1 MTATAPAGPGAIPAA
16 RPRPTGHGRVAELL
30 RAAAAPVIC
39 AVAVIGLLSA
49 WVITGGAGSVTRSQ
63 VQVSLAAVPMRAY
76 LPGAAAA
83 IHRATTYLTIRNL
96 SGEPDELL
104 SVRTPVARRVI
115 LIGPAGAHGTR
126 PVVTRLPLPAY
137 GRITLSPLGADVVL
151 LDPVGYEADMT
162 VPLTLTFRHA
172 GQVHVS
178 AAVTAPGAP

>member
-1 MTATAPAGPGAIPAA
+1 MTATAPVGAGALPAA
-16 RPRPTGHGRVAELL
+16 RSRPPGRGRMAELL
-30 RAAAAPVIC
+30 RAAATPVIC
-39 AVAVIGLLSA
+39 AAAVTGLLSA
-49 WVITGGAGSVTRSQ
+49 WVVTGGAGSVTRSQ

-83 IHRATTYLTIRNL
+83 IHWATTYLTIRNL
-96 SGEPDELL
+96 SGDPDELL

-115 LIGPAGAHGTR
+115 QLGPAGPSGTR
-126 PVVTRLPLPAY
+126 PVVTGLPLPGH

-151 LDPVGYEADMT
+151 LDPVRYETDMT

-172 GQVHVS
+172 GKIHVS

>member
-1 MTATAPAGPGAIPAA
+1 MTAIVPTGADALPAA
-16 RPRPTGHGRVAELL
+16 RPRPPGRGRVAELL

-39 AVAVIGLLSA
+39 AAAVTGLLSA

-63 VQVSLAAVPMRAY
+63 IQVSLAAVPMRAY
-76 LPGAAAA
+76 LPGAAAT

-104 SVRTPVARRVI
+104 SAQTPVARRVI
-115 LIGPAGAHGTR
+115 LIGPGGPHGTR
-126 PVVTRLPLPAY
+126 PVVTGLPLPAH

-151 LDPVGYEADMT
+151 LDPARYETDMT